1 MYDVLQPQ
9 DRKVCFL
16 DDGKRLKFFFV
27 FFFLCLSYDV
37 HTTQHSLVLYL
48 EQQLNMFEM
57 DYKRAL
63 MFITP
68 KFTKLKWTNV
78 YFL

>member
-16 DDGKRLKFFFV
+16 DDGKRLSFFF
-27 FFFLCLSYDV
+27 FFFLFLSYDV
-37 HTTQHSLVLYL
+37 HTTWHSLVLYL

-68 KFTKLKWTNV
+68 NLPH
-78 YFL
+78 